1 MLDQRIDAVDFQGP
15 ILVDRDI
22 LDKLHLKVEVEES
35 FFKSPDYNPEAFAKA
50 MSEELTAVMTVRARI
65 ELMDPGTLPRTEGK
79 AKRVID
85 MRKQ

>member
-1 MLDQRIDAVDFQGP
+1 MKMDGVGDQYQIIVG
-15 ILVDRDI
+15 RDI

-35 FFKSPDYNPEAFAKA
+35 FFRSSEYNPVAFAK
-50 MSEELTAVMTVRARI
+50 SLSDELTAVMTVRAKI

-85 MRKQ
+85 TRKQ